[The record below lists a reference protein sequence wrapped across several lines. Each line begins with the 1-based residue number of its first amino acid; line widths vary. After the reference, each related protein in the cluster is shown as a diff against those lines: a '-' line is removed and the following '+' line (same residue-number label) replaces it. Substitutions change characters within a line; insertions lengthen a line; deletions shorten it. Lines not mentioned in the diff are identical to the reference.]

1 MSDGWIKIYRS
12 IMDDEL
18 YFAEKFTRMQAW
30 LDLLLL
36 AEYKPRVLCVRGIK
50 VSLERGQLA
59 LSIRELAVR
68 WQWGVNKVQSF
79 LKELAASEK
88 IDTQKS
94 NVVNIVTICKYEK
107 YQIVDDS
114 KNDETDTQTDTQI
127 DTQIDTQTDTQGK
140 KKVTK
145 EKYIEESKENIFPTS
160 PDGAAGS
167 DTQKRSSSKSKKEP
181 TLISKA
187 RYAFEA
193 YFRDSFEAE
202 YYWTAKDAKNMKD
215 LLKKICFARASKNMS
230 TDDDSLV
237 EGMKALLD
245 SIGNN
250 FVLENFTVPIINSQY
265 NAIVAHARTA
275 KNKSNGSKRSSNQ
288 SGAEQRMQEG
298 AAIVARLL
306 AEDDAKKAAGK
317 S

>member
-12 IMDDEL
+12 IMEDEL

-36 AEYKPRVLCVRGIK
+36 AEYKPRVLCVRGIR
-50 VSLERGQLA
+50 VPLERGQLA

-79 LKELAASEK
+79 LKELVVSEK

-94 NVVNIVTICKYEK
+94 NVVNVITICKYEK
-107 YQIVDDS
+107 YQIIDDS
-114 KNDETDTQTDTQI
+114 KSDEIDTQIDTQTDTQI
-127 DTQIDTQTDTQGK
+127 DTQIDTQGK

-145 EKYIEESKENIFPTS
+145 EKDIEEVKENIFPTS

-167 DTQKRSSSKSKKEP
+167 NTQKKSSSKPKKEP

-193 YFRDSFEAE
+193 YFRESFDTE

-215 LLKKICFARASKNMS
+215 LLKKISFARASKNMS

-265 NAIVAHARTA
+265 NAIVAQARAA
-275 KNKSNGSKRSSNQ
+275 KNKSNGKSRNNNQ
-288 SGAEQRMQEG
+288 SEAEQRMQD
-298 AAIVARLL
+298 AAERAARLL
-306 AEDDAKKAAGK
+306 AEDDAR
-317 S
+317 SEVR